1 MTEKDKIIEINNSC
15 IVCNKEEAI
24 DSGMCKKCYGEAI
37 DYLDH
42 N

>member
-1 MTEKDKIIEINNSC
+1 MENQEINIDNPC
-15 IVCNKEEAI
+15 IVCNENEAI
-24 DSGMCKKCYGEAI
+24 DSGMCKKCYGEAV